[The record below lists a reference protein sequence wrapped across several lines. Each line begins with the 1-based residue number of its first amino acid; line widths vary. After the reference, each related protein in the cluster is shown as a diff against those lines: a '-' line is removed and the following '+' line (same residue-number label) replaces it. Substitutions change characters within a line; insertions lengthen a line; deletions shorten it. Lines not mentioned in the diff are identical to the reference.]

1 MIEFRLDLARAERV
15 GIPEAIYC
23 AGKSAQQINMIL
35 TSVLEAG
42 GRILLTKLSE
52 ELLAKLAPSV
62 RLAIDYDP
70 LSATGMIGTISKEE
84 ERQAGIGIV
93 AAGSSDLEVAR
104 EAARTLTFHGYDAPI
119 LADVGVAGLWRLTDH
134 LGELRSRRVV
144 IAAAGMEGALFSVL
158 GGLLAAP
165 IVAIPTSIG
174 YGVAHGGRVAL
185 DAALSSCAPG
195 VVTVNI
201 DNGFG
206 AAVAAI
212 KILKAGV

>member
-15 GIPEAIYC
+15 GVPEAIYC

-52 ELLAKLAPSV
+52 ELLAKIAPPV
-62 RLAIDYDP
+62 RRAIDYDP

-134 LGELRSRRVV
+134 LSELRSRRVV

-195 VVTVNI
+195 VVAVNI